1 VVLDVAATNPAAQRL
16 YERLG
21 FAVVVE
27 RRSTLGKAQ
36 GRVADQRRMQRQT
49 PARFSRRGAS

>member
-1 VVLDVAATNPAAQRL
+1 L

-27 RRSTLGKAQ
+27 RRSTLANAQ
-36 GRVADQRRMQRQT
+36 GRVPDQRRMQRQT
-49 PARFSRRGAS
+49 PA